1 MQLDMLRQD
10 VPVSN
15 TALRDRVGDA
25 LKQILD
31 LGRDVQDLSY
41 GLHSSKLQ
49 LLGLTEATRALCQ
62 HLSQQHSVEIR
73 VRAESVPHD
82 LSQDVSLAVFRVL
95 PGSRS
100 ECN

>member
-41 GLHSSKLQ
+41 GLHSTKLQ
-49 LLGLTEATRALCQ
+49 L
-62 HLSQQHSVEIR
+62 
-73 VRAESVPHD
+73 
-82 LSQDVSLAVFRVL
+82 
-95 PGSRS
+95 
-100 ECN
+100 